1 MGIKRIV
8 DVGFWTDDKVIDM
21 FSPEDKLFMLYLMT
35 NPHTTQ
41 LGIYA
46 INVKIMAFELGY
58 STDAIKVLIDRF
70 ENKYNMIRYSEE
82 YKEIAI
88 KNYLKHSI
96 IKGGKPVEDLL
107 LKEIS
112 KVKDVNSL
120 IFVYDNLKYCETIN
134 DTVKKI
140 LEYINPNEKEN
151 DKQNDNDNDNENEK
165 SYPQSYN
172 DSCHDSL
179 SNVSAEII
187 SRLNELTGSNFK
199 SSGKATKDLIKNLLK
214 EYTKE
219 DILMVVDKMC
229 YKWGNDKKMSEYLRP
244 STLFRRSNF
253 ENYYGMKVQAAEM
266 TINDLNIDT
275 SDFFRE

>member
-46 INVKIMAFELGY
+46 INIKIMAFELGY

-112 KVKDVNSL
+112 NVKDVNSL

-179 SNVSAEII
+179 SNISAEII

-229 YKWGNDKKMSEYLRP
+229 YKWGNDAKMSEYLRP

-253 ENYYGMKVQAAEM
+253 ENYYGMKVQANEM